1 MGVYRLIVY
10 VIDAKFIFY
19 ELLMSITKIYIKKF
33 TYWDGFWNI
42 ASLWSSFLFFIVN
55 TMLNGSFIYFYVA
68 VKMGYNFN
76 IGINIDLFVGFVLY
90 LWRFIEYVIR
100 VSDRESLIIYR
111 YCQYDNMMKIT
122 LIIIDLMQF
131 DLNEISFEILQ
142 LVLD

>member
-1 MGVYRLIVY
+1 
-10 VIDAKFIFY
+10 
-19 ELLMSITKIYIKKF
+19 
-33 TYWDGFWNI
+33 
-42 ASLWSSFLFFIVN
+42 
-55 TMLNGSFIYFYVA
+55 MLNGSFIYFYVA

-76 IGINIDLFVGFVLY
+76 VGINIDLFVGFVLY
-90 LWRFIEYVIR
+90 LWRFIEYVMC